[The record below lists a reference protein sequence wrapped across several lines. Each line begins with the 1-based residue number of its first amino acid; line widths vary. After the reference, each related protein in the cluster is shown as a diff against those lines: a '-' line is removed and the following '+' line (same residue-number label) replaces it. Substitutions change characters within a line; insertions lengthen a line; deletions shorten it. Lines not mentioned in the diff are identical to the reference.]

1 MMLLRQLVLHL
12 SSEPNPT
19 HAPVCILSLLL
30 AQFEMKSVVSKQQKT
45 IPVFLCGRCPV
56 PAPAGSAV
64 DLWQPGKADSII
76 PARRRTDQQVR
87 VVSEED
93 SSSQEDLYI
102 YVLIIIDFNNI
113 LNYIHD

>member
-1 MMLLRQLVLHL
+1 MRQLVLL
-12 SSEPNPT
+12 LASVPNPT
-19 HAPVCILSLLL
+19 HAPVCSSSLLL
-30 AQFEMKSVVSKQQKT
+30 AESETKPVVSKQQKT

-76 PARRRTDQQVR
+76 PARRWTDQQVR
-87 VVSEED
+87 IVSVED

-102 YVLIIIDFNNI
+102 FMCSL
-113 LNYIHD
+113 L